1 MREERKPLP
10 WWVKQQCLAVVRGY
24 EASRKEYLRMRRE
37 ILDAG
42 SGNGPV
48 DYIDEKGRKQSTL
61 IPGAHHASRTT
72 ENKALRLEALE
83 SSQACRQI
91 RAVEHA
97 RDRIGEGLPEALR
110 DMLRDGI
117 MLNCMNGRKYNY
129 ERLYV
134 TGISRSEFYRFRDTF
149 FRMIAAELGLF

>member
-10 WWVKQQCLAVVRGY
+10 WHVKQECIVVVRCY

-37 ILDAG
+37 ILDEG
-42 SGNGPV
+42 HHGGPV

-61 IPGAHHASRTT
+61 IPGQHSASRTT
-72 ENKALRLEALE
+72 ENKAMRLEALE
-83 SSQACRQI
+83 SSAAFRQI

-97 RDRIGEGLPEALR
+97 RGRIGEGLPDAIKDTLR
-110 DMLRDGI
+110 DAI
-117 MLNCMNGRKYNY
+117 MLNCVNGRKYSF
-129 ERLYV
+129 ERLYIV
-134 TGISRSEFYRFRDTF
+134 GISRSEFYRFRDQF